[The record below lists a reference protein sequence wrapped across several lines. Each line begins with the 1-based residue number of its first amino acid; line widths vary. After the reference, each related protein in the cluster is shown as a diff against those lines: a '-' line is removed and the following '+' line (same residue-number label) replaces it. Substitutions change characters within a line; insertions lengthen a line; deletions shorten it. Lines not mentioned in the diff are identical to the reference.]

1 MPIIELTTIIHAPIE
16 RCFDLSRNLDLHMT
30 STSQTGEKA
39 VAGITHGLINY
50 GEEVTWKAK
59 HFGVWQH
66 LTSRITAY
74 DRPRHFRDS
83 MVRGAFKRIDHDHF
97 FESQGEAT
105 KMIDVFD
112 FNAPL
117 GFLGT
122 IAESLFLTNYLKRF
136 LEERNV
142 CIKNAAESDEW
153 KYFLPT
159 KNL

>member
-1 MPIIELTTIIHAPIE
+1 MPIIELTTIIQAPIE

-39 VAGITHGLINY
+39 VAGITHGLINF
-50 GEEVTWKAK
+50 GEEVTWRAK

-66 LTSRITAY
+66 LTSRITVY

-83 MVRGAFKRIDHDHF
+83 MVRGAFKRIEHDHY
-97 FESQGEAT
+97 FETHEQTT
-105 KMIDVFD
+105 KMIDLFD

-117 GFLGT
+117 GFLGK
-122 IAESLFLTNYLKRF
+122 IAETILLTNYLKKF
-136 LEERNV
+136 LEERNI
-142 CIKNAAESDEW
+142 CIKNAAESAEW
-153 KYFLPT
+153 KYFLPN

>member
-1 MPIIELTTIIHAPIE
+1 MPIIKLITIIHAPIE

-30 STSQTGEKA
+30 SSSQTGEKA
-39 VAGITHGLINY
+39 VGGITHGLINF

-59 HFGVWQH
+59 HFGVWQQ

-74 DRPRHFRDS
+74 ERPHHFRDS

-97 FESQGEAT
+97 FESQGDAT
-105 KMIDVFD
+105 KMIDVFN

-117 GFLGT
+117 GLLGT
-122 IAESLFLTNYLKRF
+122 IAESFFLTNYLKRF

>member
-1 MPIIELTTIIHAPIE
+1 MPIIELRTIIHAPIE

-39 VAGITHGLINY
+39 VAGITHGLINF

-83 MVRGAFKRIDHDHF
+83 MVRGAFKRIEHDHY
-97 FESQGEAT
+97 FETQGDST

-112 FNAPL
+112 FDAPL
-117 GFLGT
+117 GFLGK
-122 IAESLFLTNYLKRF
+122 IAESLFLTKYLKKF
-136 LEERNV
+136 LEERNI

>member
-30 STSQTGEKA
+30 STSHTGEKA
-39 VAGITHGLINY
+39 VAGITHGLINF
-50 GEEVTWKAK
+50 GEEVTWRAK

-74 DRPRHFRDS
+74 ERPRHFRDS

-97 FESQGEAT
+97 FEAQEQTT

-117 GFLGT
+117 GFLGK
-122 IAESLFLTNYLKRF
+122 IAETILLTNYLKKF
-136 LEERNV
+136 LEERNA

-153 KYFLPT
+153 KYFLP